1 MSLERIGASDGET
14 LSRALLE
21 PERADLGRD
30 ARRFFAGLSLASLF
44 GLALGLRFGLA
55 SMAAHAIGVPLGI
68 LAVTLLCTPAFF
80 VGVLHGGFDL
90 DARSLASTIAF
101 GMAAAGL
108 VLAGLSPAMALFS
121 FSAESVYS
129 IGALAALG
137 LVVAGFLGQRAT
149 FRAWPEEAGLR
160 GGRFFLF
167 RWSFSLFAAVLALRV
182 WWLALPIYGEWQ

>member
-1 MSLERIGASDGET
+1 
-14 LSRALLE
+14 
-21 PERADLGRD
+21 
-30 ARRFFAGLSLASLF
+30 
-44 GLALGLRFGLA
+44 
-55 SMAAHAIGVPLGI
+55 
-68 LAVTLLCTPAFF
+68 
-80 VGVLHGGFDL
+80 
-90 DARSLASTIAF
+90 
-101 GMAAAGL
+101 
-108 VLAGLSPAMALFS
+108 MALFS